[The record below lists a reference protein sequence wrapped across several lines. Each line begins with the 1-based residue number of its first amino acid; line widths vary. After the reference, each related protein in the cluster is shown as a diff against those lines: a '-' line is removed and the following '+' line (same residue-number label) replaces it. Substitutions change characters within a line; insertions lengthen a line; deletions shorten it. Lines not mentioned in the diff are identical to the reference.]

1 MTERVLVTTEAFDEF
16 VNLPENESR
25 RFEFIAGEIVE
36 VPSNPYA
43 SSISAK
49 LVIALGIYLK
59 SINAAFHITTEGGG
73 YEVGGERFAPDVA
86 LLSKERQPELSRSG
100 YNINPPDLAVE
111 VEFPTSLQSERR
123 LRAKLFAYLAVGT
136 TVWVVYPETKE
147 IEVYVPGQPVKIY
160 RESETLS
167 GAPLLEGFTL
177 NVKDVFED

>member
-43 SSISAK
+43 SKISYNIGLLLGAYVKQHK
-49 LVIALGIYLK
+49 LG
-59 SINAAFHITTEGGG
+59 HITGEAGG

-86 LLSKERQPELSRSG
+86 FVSYEKQAKLDASG
-100 YNINPPDLAVE
+100 YNSVPPDLAVE

-160 RESETLS
+160 RESETVS